1 MSQLLTPA
9 SLDDLMKERP
19 SPIKK
24 SGEFSKTQKNY
35 ASLHGMGGG
44 LQNTNNN
51 NKVSSVLKS
60 MQEMDDDDATTYLGN
75 FNPPPAPSSAGVQR
89 TVDKESRVNHSNSL
103 QQKDGFNN
111 KHLEPMSMPPN
122 VAQGHPSSSYE
133 LNKLQYAYHPPQ
145 VVEKYYQQ
153 MSPNYQVGSLPK
165 LFGATSQASS
175 HALQPSLKE
184 SMASLS
190 SEYGVGVGNE
200 SLLVEKL
207 NYMIHLLEEKKD
219 VKTNSTMEEIIM
231 YCFLG
236 IFIIFIVDSFSRVGK
251 YVR

>member
-19 SPIKK
+19 PPIKK
-24 SGEFSKTQKNY
+24 SSEFTKTQKNY
-35 ASLHGMGGG
+35 SSLSSSS
-44 LQNTNNN
+44 NE
-51 NKVSSVLKS
+51 KVSTVLKS

-89 TVDKESRVNHSNSL
+89 TVDKEHFTNSSSLQHPNHHSPQKVQKTEPFSLPQQGGVNHSLS
-103 QQKDGFNN
+103 
-111 KHLEPMSMPPN
+111 P
-122 VAQGHPSSSYE
+122 SYE

-145 VVEKYYQQ
+145 VVDNYYQQ
-153 MSPNYQVGSLPK
+153 VVPNYKVGSLPK
-165 LFGATSQASS
+165 LFASTSPAATK
-175 HALQPSLKE
+175 ALQNPVIEGL
-184 SMASLS
+184 ASLS
-190 SEYGVGVGNE
+190 EYGSGSGVGD
-200 SLLVEKL
+200 SMLVEKL
-207 NYMIHLLEEKKD
+207 NYMIHLLEERQD
-219 VKTNSTMEEIIM
+219 VKTNSTIEEIIM